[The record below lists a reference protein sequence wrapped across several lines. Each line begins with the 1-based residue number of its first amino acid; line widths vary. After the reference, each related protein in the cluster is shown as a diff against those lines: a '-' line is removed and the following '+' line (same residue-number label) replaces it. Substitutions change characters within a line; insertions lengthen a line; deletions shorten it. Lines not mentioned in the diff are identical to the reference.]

1 MKILSAI
8 IAVLLCG
15 ITAFGQGSTEIRYG
29 KRKSEL
35 VISKVSDLTLEIK
48 LSPIGDN
55 GNPVVSPA
63 SDVLIDYSRKMLWQG
78 RSINGGAITQKAG
91 DLTVMIHASPL
102 SISIEDLTG
111 KVIQE
116 FAWQDNETG
125 ATSFKIPAP
134 VYGLG
139 EGGRSDHLDRRGFLH
154 PMKDGNASYEL
165 ATHGAYIAA
174 PMLIGLDG
182 WSLFFHQPINRGNF
196 IDLRN
201 GEGKFLPAAE
211 VLDQPLKL
219 LITCWKKPAD
229 IFTEYR
235 KIAGVTPM
243 PPLWSLGY
251 MQSHRTLRGPDEMF
265 WVAHNFRERNLPVDA
280 LIYLG
285 TGFTPTGWNEGHNSF
300 DFNPR
305 LFPDPAGI
313 INGLKDLDFKV
324 VLHNYSPPRNLYG
337 ASIDGSQPTDSGNI
351 NHFWGRH
358 RKVNHMISG
367 WWPDGGENLSAESRI
382 ARHKMYFHGP
392 LYDKP
397 NIRPWSLH
405 RTGYN
410 GAHRYGGWI
419 WSGDPSSRWKTLE
432 THIGVGLN
440 HSASLSP
447 FWGTDIAGF
456 VPTNELTGEL
466 YIRWLQ
472 FAAFTSSFRG
482 HGRTW
487 HLRLPWG
494 WNQGTVGPPESSIF
508 DSENRD
514 AINKGNGYPYPGELR
529 NGSIE
534 PIARQ
539 YLNLRYQ
546 LLPYNYGLTRETHDT
561 GLPPMRAMWMQYPD
575 DSNVTN
581 LGDQFLWGADLLVAP
596 VYEKGQTTKKLYLP
610 KGNWYDFWTNEKFE
624 GGRNI
629 SRQVDLGTMPLYVRE
644 GAIIPFD
651 PVRQYTTEKVAGNTT
666 LKIYSGANG
675 SYALYEDDGSTQDYL
690 KGMYT
695 QTLITWDESE
705 RTLILQPVHQHGR
718 KTIARKFTIE
728 LLPEGLF
735 RSVVYKGKNLS
746 VKL

>member
-1 MKILSAI
+1 MKIFWTI
-8 IAVLLCG
+8 TAVLLGCT
-15 ITAFGQGSTEIRYG
+15 TASGQEGTEIRYG
-29 KRKSEL
+29 KRNAEL
-35 VISKVSDLTLEIK
+35 LINQVSDLTLEIT
-48 LSPIGDN
+48 LSPIGDD
-55 GNPVVSPA
+55 GNPVAPPP
-63 SDVLIDYSRKMLWQG
+63 SDVLVNYDRKVLWQG
-78 RSINGGAITQKAG
+78 RTIAGGEVIQKAG
-91 DLTVMIHASPL
+91 DLTVRIHASPL
-102 SISIEDLTG
+102 WVSIENETG
-111 KVIQE
+111 KVIQRLT
-116 FAWQDNETG
+116 WRDQETG
-125 ATSFKIPAP
+125 ATSFHTPAP

-139 EGGRSDHLDRRGFLH
+139 EGGRSDRLDRRGFLH

-182 WSLFFHQPINRGNF
+182 WSLFFHHPINRGNF

-211 VLDQPLKL
+211 ALELPLKL
-219 LITCWKKPAD
+219 LITCWKNTTD

-235 KIAGVTPM
+235 RIAGVTPM

-251 MQSHRTLRGPDEMF
+251 MQSHRTLSGPDEMF
-265 WVAHNFRERNLPVDA
+265 WVAHNLRVRNLPSDA

-300 DFNPR
+300 DFNR
-305 LFPDPAGI
+305 RIFTDPAGI
-313 INGLKDLDFKV
+313 INGLKALDFKV

-337 ASIDGSQPTDSGNI
+337 ASIDGSKPADTGHI
-351 NHFWGRH
+351 NHFWNRH
-358 RKVNHMISG
+358 RKVNSMING
-367 WWPDGGENLSAESRI
+367 WWPDGGENLPAESRI
-382 ARHKMYFHGP
+382 ARHKMYFQGP
-392 LYDKP
+392 LYDQP

-410 GAHRYGGWI
+410 GVHRYGGWI
-419 WSGDPSSRWKTLE
+419 WSGDPSCTWKTLE

-494 WNQGTVGPPESSIF
+494 WNQGTIGPPESSIF

-514 AINKGNGYPYPGELR
+514 ATFKKGYPYPEELR
-529 NGSIE
+529 NALIE

-546 LLPYNYGLTRETHDT
+546 LLPYNYTLTRETYDT
-561 GLPPMRAMWMQYPD
+561 GLPPMRALWIQYPD
-575 DSNVTN
+575 DSTVSN
-581 LGDQFLWGADLLVAP
+581 LSDQFLWGADLLVAP
-596 VYEKGQTTKKLYLP
+596 VYEKGQTVRKVYLP
-610 KGNWYDFWTNEKFE
+610 KGNWYDFWTNEKFA
-624 GGRNI
+624 GSRTI

-644 GAIIPFD
+644 GAILPFD
-651 PVRQYTTEKVAGNTT
+651 PVRQYTTEKVSGHTT
-666 LKIYSGANG
+666 LKVYSGASG
-675 SYALYEDDGSTQDYL
+675 SYSLYEDDGSTQDYL
-690 KGMYT
+690 KGAFT
-695 QTLITWDESE
+695 QTLITWEE
-705 RTLILQPVHQHGR
+705 TKRTLTIKPVHQ
-718 KTIARKFTIE
+718 KDKKPVARQFTIE
-728 LLPEGLF
+728 LLPAGIF
-735 RSVVYKGKNLS
+735 KTVVYKGKELS
-746 VKL
+746 IQL